1 MIISKDS
8 ALKGLLLFV
17 WAIIA
22 IVAAVVLINT
32 KTLLSSI
39 FGVLEL
45 SISSFFIVR
54 LFNKWSIN
62 K

>member
-1 MIISKDS
+1 MDISKDS

-17 WAIIA
+17 WAVIA
-22 IVAAVVLINT
+22 IVAAAVLINT
-32 KTLLSSI
+32 KTLLSSV

-54 LFNKWSIN
+54 LFNK
-62 K
+62 